1 MIRAQTSI
9 DVNQRFHRNEK
20 VGAMEIDAR
29 RRGKLSV
36 RPAGGMGQGGK
47 HEGA

>member
-1 MIRAQTSI
+1 MIRAQISI

-20 VGAMEIDAR
+20 VGAVEIDSR
-29 RRGKLSV
+29 RSGELSV
-36 RPAGGMGQGGK
+36 RPAGGMGQGGE